1 MQTGKRKIYW
11 DSSVFLAWLQNED
24 WGPEIAEG
32 IEEVVRDV
40 HSNKIV
46 LFTSIMTSTEV
57 LESKMPAEAQKKFKD
72 IFNRKNVSRID
83 VTPRVGDKSHFIR
96 NYYSQRGID
105 ISSPDAIHLATAI
118 VYEADE
124 LQTLDGA
131 GKRKR
136 KNDLIPL
143 SGSVAGHKL
152 TIRAPESSSKQPNLF
167 AKMPRV
173 KKDDKTNDQKE

>member
-32 IEEVVRDV
+32 IEEIVRDV

-46 LFTSIMTSTEV
+46 LFTSIMTRTEV
-57 LESKMPAEAQKKFKD
+57 LESKMPMEAQKKFKD
-72 IFNRKNVSRID
+72 IFNRKNVSTID

-96 NYYSQRGID
+96 NYYIQRGVD
-105 ISSPDAIHLATAI
+105 ISSPDSIHLATAI

-124 LQTLDGA
+124 FQTLDGA

-143 SGSVAGHKL
+143 NGNVAGHKL
-152 TIRAPESSSKQPNLF
+152 AIRVPESSSKQPNLF
-167 AKMPRV
+167 PKIPHV
-173 KKDDKTNDQKE
+173 KKDDKESSK